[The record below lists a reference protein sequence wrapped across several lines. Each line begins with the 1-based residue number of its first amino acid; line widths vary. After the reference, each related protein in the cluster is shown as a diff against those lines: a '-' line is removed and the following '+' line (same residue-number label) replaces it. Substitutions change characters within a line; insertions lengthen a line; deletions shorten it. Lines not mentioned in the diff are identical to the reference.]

1 MFRDPNVFH
10 SDSFAKYAVAFFSIS
25 RSNSARLSCWR
36 RRLFSSRNSSSE
48 ALSPQGLGC
57 GANLEC
63 QSRRLFSL
71 TPTALA
77 AAWNVYRSS
86 VTKRTASRLKSSKY
100 RFPLADCGACSDA
113 IGTGFLLMANSFQ
126 RDIISPP
133 PVYTNPGPSQLLGNN
148 STLLDS

>member
-1 MFRDPNVFH
+1 M
-10 SDSFAKYAVAFFSIS
+10 
-25 RSNSARLSCWR
+25 
-36 RRLFSSRNSSSE
+36 FSSRNSSSE

-86 VTKRTASRLKSSKY
+86 VTKRTASRLSVSYKGGRFQYKCDGARQKY
-100 RFPLADCGACSDA
+100 GKPSCQFLSGQRIDAAVVEEFFHALEPAQIDALEKVSAKQSQHEHEREKHLAQEVTRLEYEARRA
-113 IGTGFLLMANSFQ
+113 E
-126 RDIISPP
+126 R
-133 PVYTNPGPSQLLGNN
+133 
-148 STLLDS
+148 